1 MALHESPAF
10 VQVVT
15 TTDSAEAAAA
25 LARSA
30 VEARLAAC
38 AQVEGPVDSVY
49 WWEDM
54 VDTAKEWRVTFKTTA
69 VRSVA
74 LVEHITAQHTYDV
87 PEVLVTPVLGGHE
100 AYLDWLQAETRPHD

>member
-1 MALHESPAF
+1 MPQPPNPAF

-38 AQVEGPVDSVY
+38 AQIDGPLDSVY
-49 WWEDM
+49 WWDGM
-54 VDTAKEWRVTFKTTA
+54 VDTAKEWRVTLKTTGT
-69 VRSVA
+69 RSTA
-74 LVEHITAQHTYDV
+74 LVEHIKAAHTYDV
-87 PEVLVTPVLGGHE
+87 PEVLVTPIVGGFE
-100 AYLDWLQAETRPHD
+100 PYLDWLQAETQPHD